1 MAIMHSSEKMK
12 SVVKYIQD
20 QDEAIFLE
28 PLPKMPCRPREI
40 TRKDWRR
47 IMKNSGEFTRADIAK
62 KYGLRNVIWIEKRN
76 KVERARKE
84 RKRVLSDHKRMSK
97 RQRSEWAVRSE
108 RLLVGGFPDDKHPSL
123 RGHFRRDATDP
134 VANDRPHWSTEGG
147 AHLYYTKG
155 KRWRNIIALL
165 VTGRKRGTL
174 QQHILFRLLRIEVG
188 CQKCHHDH
196 GSGWRS
202 ALLTQILP

>member
-76 KVERARKE
+76 QVERARKE

-155 KRWRNIIALL
+155 KRWHLVEKVAPSILHCPSGYTLSFWATDARIPDDTRWRPLSSQNRNS
-165 VTGRKRGTL
+165 KP
-174 QQHILFRLLRIEVG
+174 FDE
-188 CQKCHHDH
+188 
-196 GSGWRS
+196 
-202 ALLTQILP
+202 